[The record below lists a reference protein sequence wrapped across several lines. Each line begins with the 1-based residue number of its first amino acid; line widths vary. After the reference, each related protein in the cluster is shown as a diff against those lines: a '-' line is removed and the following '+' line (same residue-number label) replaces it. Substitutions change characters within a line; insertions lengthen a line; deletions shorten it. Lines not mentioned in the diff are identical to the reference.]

1 MDSFHMILSVILAI
15 PLWRLYHKVFI
26 VFYRD
31 VFWGVLGEIGAAW
44 LTAYILVGVAFMA
57 LGGILSVVGKI
68 LAVLLKVGL
77 VLAVIGG
84 IFWVAAKVT
93 KNS

>member
-1 MDSFHMILSVILAI
+1 MDSLHMILSVILAI
-15 PLWRLYHKVFI
+15 PLWWLYHKVFI

-57 LGGILSVVGKI
+57 LGGILNVVGKI

-84 IFWVAAKVT
+84 ILWVAAKVT

>member
-1 MDSFHMILSVILAI
+1 MILSVILAI

-31 VFWGVLGEIGAAW
+31 VFWGILGEIGAAW
-44 LTAYILVGVAFMA
+44 LPAYIFVGVAFMA

-84 IFWVAAKVT
+84 ILWVAAKVT

>member
-1 MDSFHMILSVILAI
+1 MDSLHMILSVILAI

-44 LTAYILVGVAFMA
+44 LTAYILVGVAFMV

-68 LAVLLKVGL
+68 LAVLLTVGL

-84 IFWVAAKVT
+84 ILWVAAKVT

>member
-1 MDSFHMILSVILAI
+1 MDTLQMILSVILAI

-44 LTAYILVGVAFMA
+44 LTAYILVGVAFTA
-57 LGGILSVVGKI
+57 LGSILGVVGKI
-68 LAVLLKVGL
+68 LVVLLKVGL

-84 IFWVAAKVT
+84 VLWVAAKVT
-93 KNS
+93 KDS

>member
-1 MDSFHMILSVILAI
+1 MDTLQIILSVILAI

-68 LAVLLKVGL
+68 LVVLLKVGL
-77 VLAVIGG
+77 VLAAIGG
-84 IFWVAAKVT
+84 VLWVVAKVT